1 VRLRPLTAQIR
12 VFTIIAS
19 VVLVLGSCDFF
30 FGSDGGGAP
39 GGGGGGAPGG
49 TDSPVGDWS
58 SASWTE
64 HGSLNGSASLPVS
77 GAYAGADLFY
87 VLTNSSQSDAQTA
100 LPAANIVG
108 GAAAGADRFMV
119 LINGEGD
126 LEYLPVGDV
135 VAQSTADRTPIAQR
149 GHPRI
154 TAANRELAT
163 RFSTGT
169 VSALADVGTVAAGGD
184 YAVGDTGEMIAWAE
198 LEADLDDDE
207 SVTTAAVPVNV
218 TLEAKQSQGEW
229 DFYIW
234 IVNSMVSGYEAYD
247 ELAWDYADDTDLS
260 TANIG
265 AMAQIFLD
273 NAVDDDVFDLVT
285 NAFGDPWGPHPYSNL
300 VEGTE
305 RNVHVLLYDID
316 GDRLPGAGDA
326 RIVGFFYGL
335 DNFTDEDGNS
345 LVMFHLD
352 AALFGAQDIE
362 PADGWQIT
370 DYWPAQVVSTLAHE
384 FQHMIHFY
392 QRSIVPADGSAD
404 GSYETW
410 MDEANSMMAED
421 LVAQAIENNG
431 PRGVSYTDGSAGS
444 PGISSGRIPD
454 YIGYGSETQLTNWY
468 SSDDVL
474 DQYGVSY
481 AFGAYLGRAFGAGFF
496 TDLMDN
502 ATATGTTGLEYTSV
516 AIAEAASAASG
527 EPLDF
532 DELLRR
538 WGVAYLVS
546 NDTAVPAQY
555 RINRGG
561 WFTSSTGGV
570 NYQLGS
576 INAYNYVL
584 YGGGGSV
591 IANGIMAYNAV
602 SGAVPVAGGANSFV
616 VAGTVPAGGYTVSV
630 SLPADT
636 TLTVL
641 TR

>member
-1 VRLRPLTAQIR
+1 MRHRGAQMRPLTAQIR
-12 VFTIIAS
+12 VFAIIAS
-19 VVLVLGSCDFF
+19 VVLLLGSCDFF
-30 FGSDGGGAP
+30 FGSDGGGAS
-39 GGGGGGAPGG
+39 GGADP
-49 TDSPVGDWS
+49 TVGDWGS
-58 SASWTE
+58 SSWTE
-64 HGSLNGSASLPVS
+64 HGSLYGSASLAVS
-77 GAYAGADLFY
+77 GAYAGSDLFY
-87 VLTNSSQSDAQTA
+87 VLTNTSQSDAQTA
-100 LPAANIVG
+100 LPAANVVG
-108 GAAAGADRFMV
+108 GAAAGANRVMV
-119 LINGEGD
+119 QITEDGD
-126 LEYLPVGDV
+126 LEYQPLGDV
-135 VAQSTADRTPIAQR
+135 VAQSTADRAPIAQR

-154 TAANRELAT
+154 TAANREIAT
-163 RFSTGT
+163 RFSAGT
-169 VSALADVGTVAAGGD
+169 VSALADVGTIAAGGD
-184 YAVGDTGEMIAWAE
+184 YDVGDTGEMIAWAE
-198 LEADLDDDE
+198 LEEDLDGNDLVE
-207 SVTTAAVPVNV
+207 TAAVPVNV

-229 DFYIW
+229 AFYIW

-247 ELAWDYADDTDLS
+247 ELAWDDTDDTDLD

-273 NAVDDDVFDLVT
+273 NAVDNDVFDLVT
-285 NAFGDPWGPHPYSNL
+285 NAFGVPWGTHPYSNL
-300 VEGTE
+300 VSGTE

-335 DNFTDEDGNS
+335 DNFTDGDGNG

-352 AALFGAQDIE
+352 AALFGAEDSQ

-421 LVAQAIENNG
+421 LVAQAIENDG
-431 PRGVSYTDGSAGS
+431 PRGVPYSDGTAGS

-454 YIGYGSETQLTNWY
+454 YIGYGSQTQLTNWY

-481 AFGAYLGRAFGAGFF
+481 AFGAYLGRVFGAGFF

-502 ATATGTTGLEYTSV
+502 ATATGAPGLEYTTT

-527 EPLDF
+527 ETLGFP
-532 DELLRR
+532 ELLRR

-546 NDTAVPAQY
+546 NDTAVPSQY

-561 WFTSSTGGV
+561 WFTSTSGGV
-570 NYQLGS
+570 DYRLGS

-584 YGGGGSV
+584 YGGGGV
-591 IANGIMAYNAV
+591 EIANGIMAYNAAA
-602 SGAVPVAGGANSFV
+602 GAVPVAGGANSFV